1 MKSRYQ
7 PGGAIGALGGK
18 STVGILL
25 YSYCARERSSCPIEQ
40 RLCDDVALPVVAA
53 NQSLAHATSARFRRR
68 HLDAIAGG
76 FSQVVA
82 LSVSEGLV
90 QSGVVAIDG
99 TKIEADVSAESSVT
113 RRQIVY
119 EILQE
124 AEAHAEFSA
133 VSQSRVR
140 CLGCQGEPNRRPH
153 RRRTT
158 QAP

>member
-7 PGGAIGALGGK
+7 SGGAIGASGGK

-25 YSYCARERSSCPIEQ
+25 YSYCARERSSCAIEQ
-40 RLCDDVALPVVAA
+40 GLCDHVALRGVAA

-99 TKIEADVSAESSVT
+99 TKIEADVSAE
-113 RRQIVY
+113 
-119 EILQE
+119 
-124 AEAHAEFSA
+124 
-133 VSQSRVR
+133 
-140 CLGCQGEPNRRPH
+140 
-153 RRRTT
+153 
-158 QAP
+158 